1 MFSIKTGDKHMQNPT
16 DVPQSKKNER
26 REYFRVDDLL
36 PTSIK
41 KIDEEL
47 AKMKGKTIPGLQ
59 SGIGCPAGFEEN
71 AEDAINPVLW
81 RMLTEI
87 NRKLTLLLDN
97 MYLTSQ
103 GLTNIQVKKVSISAS
118 GMRALCDENF
128 NPGDCVEIKILLTAN
143 TSFWVVLYGRV
154 MRVTQVDSSRWEVG
168 VEFFEMGD
176 EVRNALSAYMI
187 SRQREMIQKSE
198 WIEGR

>member
-1 MFSIKTGDKHMQNPT
+1 MQKPT
-16 DVPQSKKNER
+16 EGLQNQKNER

-59 SGIGCPAGFEEN
+59 SGIGFPTGIEEN
-71 AEDAINPVLW
+71 PEESINPVLW

-87 NRKLTLLLDN
+87 NRKVTVLLDN

-103 GLTNIQVKKVSISAS
+103 GLMNIQVKKVSISAS
-118 GMRALCDENF
+118 GMRVLCEEYFD
-128 NPGDCVEIKILLTAN
+128 PGDFVEIKILLTAN
-143 TSFWVVLYGRV
+143 TSFWVVLYGKV
-154 MRVTQVDSSRWEVG
+154 MRVTQSDASKWEVG
-168 VEFFEMGD
+168 IEFFEMGD
-176 EVRNALSAYMI
+176 EVRNSLSAYMI
-187 SRQREMIQKSE
+187 SRQREMIQKNE
-198 WIEGR
+198 WVEGK

>member
-1 MFSIKTGDKHMQNPT
+1 MQDQTKTTQNKIT
-16 DVPQSKKNER
+16 ER
-26 REYFRVDDLL
+26 REYFRVEDLL

-41 KIDEEL
+41 KIDEDT
-47 AKMKGKTIPGLQ
+47 AKMMGKTIPGLQ
-59 SGIGCPAGFEEN
+59 SGIGCPGGIEETP
-71 AEDAINPVLW
+71 EESINPVLW

-87 NRKLTLLLDN
+87 NRKLTVLMDN
-97 MYLTSQ
+97 MHLASQ

-118 GMRALCDENF
+118 GMRVICDEGF
-128 NPGDCVEIKILLTAN
+128 EPEDCVEIKILITAN
-143 TSFWVVLYGRV
+143 TSFWLVLYGRV
-154 MRVTQVDSSRWEVG
+154 MRVTQTLEARWEVG

-198 WIEGR
+198 WKEVR

>member
-1 MFSIKTGDKHMQNPT
+1 
-16 DVPQSKKNER
+16 
-26 REYFRVDDLL
+26 VDDLL

-59 SGIGCPAGFEEN
+59 SGIGCPTGIEEN
-71 AEDAINPVLW
+71 PEESINPVLW

-87 NRKLTLLLDN
+87 NRKLTVVLDN

-103 GLTNIQVKKVSISAS
+103 GLLSIQVKKVSISAS
-118 GMRALCDENF
+118 GMRALCDESF
-128 NPGDCVEIKILLTAN
+128 DPGDFVEIKILLTAN
-143 TSFWVVLYGRV
+143 TSFWVVLYGQV
-154 MRVTQVDSSRWEVG
+154 MRVTQIDASKWEIG
-168 VEFFEMGD
+168 IEFFEMGD

-187 SRQREMIQKSE
+187 SRQREMIQKNE
-198 WIEGR
+198 WVESK

>member
-1 MFSIKTGDKHMQNPT
+1 MQNPT
-16 DVPQSKKNER
+16 EGLQKQKNER
-26 REYFRVDDLL
+26 REYFRVEDLL

-59 SGIGCPAGFEEN
+59 SGIGCPAGIEEN
-71 AEDAINPVLW
+71 PEDAINPVLW

-87 NRKLTLLLDN
+87 NRKLTVMLDN

-118 GMRALCDENF
+118 GMKAVCDESF
-128 NPGDCVEIKILLTAN
+128 DSGDCVEIKILLTAN

-154 MRVTQVDSSRWEVG
+154 MRVTQIDASKWELG
-168 VEFFEMGD
+168 IEFFEMGD

-187 SRQREMIQKSE
+187 SRQREMIQRNE
-198 WIEGR
+198 WVEGK

>member
-1 MFSIKTGDKHMQNPT
+1 MQKPT
-16 DVPQSKKNER
+16 EEPQNQKNDR
-26 REYFRVDDLL
+26 REYFRVEDLL

-59 SGIGCPAGFEEN
+59 SGIGCPTGIEETP
-71 AEDAINPVLW
+71 EDSINPVLW

-87 NRKLTLLLDN
+87 NRKLTVLLDN

-103 GLTNIQVKKVSISAS
+103 GLANIQVEKVSISAS
-118 GMRALCDENF
+118 GMRVLCDENF
-128 NPGDCVEIKILLTAN
+128 EPGDYVEIKILLTAN

-154 MRVTQVDSSRWEVG
+154 IRVTQFDSSKWEVG
-168 VEFFEMGD
+168 IEFFDMGD
-176 EVRNALSAYMI
+176 EVRNSLSAYMI
-187 SRQREMIQKSE
+187 SRQREMIQKNE
-198 WIEGR
+198 WVVCK

>member
-1 MFSIKTGDKHMQNPT
+1 MQKPT
-16 DVPQSKKNER
+16 EGLQNQKNDR
-26 REYFRVDDLL
+26 REYFRVEDLL

-59 SGIGCPAGFEEN
+59 SGIGFPTGIEEN
-71 AEDAINPVLW
+71 PEESINPVLW

-87 NRKLTLLLDN
+87 NRKVTVLLDN

-103 GLTNIQVKKVSISAS
+103 GLMNIQVKKVSISAS
-118 GMRALCDENF
+118 GMRVLCDESF
-128 NPGDCVEIKILLTAN
+128 DPGDFVEIKILLTAN
-143 TSFWVVLYGRV
+143 TSFWVVLYGKV
-154 MRVTQVDSSRWEVG
+154 MRVTQFDASKWEVG
-168 VEFFEMGD
+168 IEFFEMGD

-187 SRQREMIQKSE
+187 SRQREMIQKNE
-198 WIEGR
+198 WVEGK

>member
-1 MFSIKTGDKHMQNPT
+1 MQKPT
-16 DVPQSKKNER
+16 EEPQNQKNDR
-26 REYFRVDDLL
+26 REYFRVEDLL

-59 SGIGCPAGFEEN
+59 SGIGCPTGIEETP
-71 AEDAINPVLW
+71 EDSINPVLW

-87 NRKLTLLLDN
+87 NRKLTVLLDN

-103 GLTNIQVKKVSISAS
+103 GLANIQVKKVSISAS
-118 GMRALCDENF
+118 GMRVLCDENF
-128 NPGDCVEIKILLTAN
+128 EPGDYVEIKILLTAN

-154 MRVTQVDSSRWEVG
+154 IRVTQFDSSKWEVG
-168 VEFFEMGD
+168 IEFFDMGD
-176 EVRNALSAYMI
+176 EVRNSLSAYMI
-187 SRQREMIQKSE
+187 SRQREMIQKNE
-198 WIEGR
+198 WVVCK

>member
-1 MFSIKTGDKHMQNPT
+1 MPNPT
-16 DVPQSKKNER
+16 EGLQSQKNER

-41 KIDEEL
+41 KIDEEQ

-59 SGIGCPAGFEEN
+59 SGIGCPTGVEESM
-71 AEDAINPVLW
+71 EESINPVLW

-87 NRKLTLLLDN
+87 NRKLTVLLDN
-97 MYLTSQ
+97 TYLTSQ
-103 GLTNIQVKKVSISAS
+103 GLLNIQVKKVSISAS
-118 GMRALCDENF
+118 GMRALCDETF
-128 NPGDCVEIKILLTAN
+128 DPGDCVEIKILLTAN
-143 TSFWVVLYGRV
+143 TSFWVVLYGTV
-154 MRVTQVDSSRWEVG
+154 MRVTQIGVSKWEVG
-168 VEFFEMGD
+168 IEFFEMGD
-176 EVRNALSAYMI
+176 EVRNAVSAYMI

>member
-1 MFSIKTGDKHMQNPT
+1 MQNQT
-16 DVPQSKKNER
+16 EVLQNQKQER

-59 SGIGCPAGFEEN
+59 SGIGYPTGMEEN
-71 AEDAINPVLW
+71 QEDSINPVLW

-87 NRKLTLLLDN
+87 NQKLTVLLDN

-103 GLTNIQVKKVSISAS
+103 GLTNIQVKRVSISAS
-118 GMRALCDENF
+118 GMKAVCDESF
-128 NPGDCVEIKILLTAN
+128 DPGDCVEIKILLTAN
-143 TSFWVVLYGRV
+143 TSFWVVLYGKV
-154 MRVTQVDSSRWEVG
+154 MRITQIEESKCEVG
-168 VEFFEMGD
+168 IEFFEMGD
-176 EVRNALSAYMI
+176 EVRNAVSAYMI

-198 WIEGR
+198 WVEGK